1 VCWEREDRSA
11 LESRERAGSDFYSV
25 PCGEQRAV
33 RRAWRPDASHALDVR
48 FPIIERVK
56 PRGVLGFEFVW
67 TLGLSDFAS
76 LVGPRA
82 WKEEW
87 PNMELET
94 VQTISVRQKS
104 LKKNRK
110 KLV

>member
-1 VCWEREDRSA
+1 MSDLRVLKRKITREVEVECMD
-11 LESRERAGSDFYSV
+11 
-25 PCGEQRAV
+25 
-33 RRAWRPDASHALDVR
+33 

-87 PNMELET
+87 PNGAAEWNWKPYK
-94 VQTISVRQKS
+94 Q
-104 LKKNRK
+104 
-110 KLV
+110 LV